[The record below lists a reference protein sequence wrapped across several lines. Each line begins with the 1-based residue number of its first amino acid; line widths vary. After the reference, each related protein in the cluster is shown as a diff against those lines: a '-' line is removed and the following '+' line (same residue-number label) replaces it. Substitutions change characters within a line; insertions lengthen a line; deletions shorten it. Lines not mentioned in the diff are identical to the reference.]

1 MFMVGF
7 TFWFVYFFS
16 GLFIFFLVCL
26 FFSGWFVY
34 VFFFAKQGTALSNL
48 KF

>member
-7 TFWFVYFFS
+7 NFWFVYLFFS

-26 FFSGWFVY
+26 FFY